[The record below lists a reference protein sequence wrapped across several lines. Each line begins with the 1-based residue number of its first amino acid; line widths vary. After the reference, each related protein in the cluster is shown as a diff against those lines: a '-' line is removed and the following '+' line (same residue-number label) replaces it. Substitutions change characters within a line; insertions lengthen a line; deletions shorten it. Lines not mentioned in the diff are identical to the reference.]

1 MRRDKRGPGR
11 PPGNTSDATRANIL
25 RAARTCF
32 ASKGFGVAT
41 NRDIAERAG
50 VTPAAIYQYFDSKV
64 ALYVAA
70 ARETAAE
77 VAADMRVGAAEG
89 ENVADAL
96 SGIVRRLLVLHEEDP
111 SRGAF
116 LAALP
121 SELQRHPEIAR
132 QLTRGPK
139 ELDDI
144 MAAVVARGV
153 ASGEIDADDAGGVA
167 DMFIAC
173 MMGLSQHA
181 ALHGRSRP
189 GASVFAALLEGRL
202 FSRTQLRVAGAR
214 RAPKKPVPTRKRA

>member
-25 RAARTCF
+25 RAARICF
-32 ASKGFGVAT
+32 ARRGFGVAT

-50 VTPAAIYQYFDSKV
+50 VTAAAIYQYFDSKV
-64 ALYVAA
+64 TLYVAA
-70 ARETAAE
+70 AREAGAE
-77 VAADMRVGAAEG
+77 VAADMRAGAAEG
-89 ENVADAL
+89 ASVSDAL
-96 SGIVRRLLVLHEEDP
+96 SGIVRRLLALHEKDP

-132 QLTRGPK
+132 QLRSGPK

-153 ASGEIDADDAGGVA
+153 ASGEIDAADADGVA

-189 GASVFAALLEGRL
+189 GAQAFAALLEGDL
-202 FSRTQLRVAGAR
+202 FARVR
-214 RAPKKPVPTRKRA
+214 STPKKAAASRRRG

>member
-1 MRRDKRGPGR
+1 MRREKRGPGR
-11 PPGNTSDATRANIL
+11 PPGSTSDATRASIL
-25 RAARTCF
+25 RAARICF
-32 ASKGFGVAT
+32 ARKGFGVST

-64 ALYVAA
+64 TLYVAA
-70 ARETAAE
+70 AREAATE
-77 VAADMRVGAAEG
+77 VAADMRAGAAEG
-89 ENVADAL
+89 DSVADAL
-96 SGIVRRLLVLHEEDP
+96 SGMVRRLLALHEKDP

-121 SELQRHPEIAR
+121 GELQRHPEIAR

-139 ELDDI
+139 ELDEI
-144 MAAVVARGV
+144 MAAVVERGV

-189 GASVFAALLEGRL
+189 GAAAFAALLDGRL
-202 FSRTQLRVAGAR
+202 FTRARLRATR
-214 RAPKKPVPTRKRA
+214 KPLPSRKRA